1 MAAMSSPAS
10 VFPLIVAIETST
22 ELASVAV
29 LAGER
34 LLLRES
40 GGVQTHSAAVL
51 PLLQQALA
59 EAGVKISE
67 CDALAF
73 GCGPGSFTGVR
84 TACGLVQ
91 GLAVG
96 AARKVV
102 PVITLMAMAEAA
114 REQGA
119 GDDVIAVLDA
129 RMGEVYWAQYRHAG
143 NGGDWR
149 VVTEPTLSRAD
160 EVRAVGQPAVCGNGL
175 LAYPD
180 AFGHLG
186 NAPRFDH
193 IVPHAGSVARLAARS
208 VARGELLPP
217 QDAQPLYLRNKVA
230 LTTRERMAA
239 SGAAA

>member
-1 MAAMSSPAS
+1 MAAMSSHANAS
-10 VFPLIVAIETST
+10 PVIVAIETST

-29 LAGER
+29 LTGDR

-40 GGVQTHSAAVL
+40 RGAQTHSATVL
-51 PLLQQALA
+51 PLLQEVLA
-59 EAGVKISE
+59 EAGVTIAQ

-84 TACGLVQ
+84 SACGLIQ

-96 AARKVV
+96 AGRKVV
-102 PVITLMAMAEAA
+102 PIVTLMAMAEAA

-129 RMGEVYWAQYRHAG
+129 RMGEVYWAQYRHD
-143 NGGDWR
+143 GDWR

-160 EVRAVGQPAVCGNGL
+160 EVVAVGHAAVCGNGL

-180 AFGHLG
+180 AFGQLRG
-186 NAPRFDH
+186 MSRFAQ
-193 IVPHAGSVARLAARS
+193 IYPHAGSIAKLAARS

-239 SGAAA
+239 AGVAA